1 MTLSSET
8 KLHPPAR
15 LQVEERDGL
24 FVLLDP
30 EAPNWLATDDR
41 GAWIV
46 GRFAGGRAFGDVV
59 RKYASRNDLS
69 WPEAWQHVDTVVRD
83 ALRHKMLT
91 DGEPAN
97 GTYPGREAFL
107 NGQPLAELW
116 LHTNNSCNLSCSHCL
131 VSSGPDG
138 DPGRSTEFLLDV
150 MAQARALGTKLFY
163 LTGGEPLLRE
173 DIGTL
178 CEYALEDP
186 EAELAILTN
195 GILLR
200 GRRLEALTGLD
211 RERLRLQI
219 SLDGSSPTINDPI
232 RGKGSFH
239 KIVEGIKI
247 AVQAGFHVTVTTA
260 ITETNVDDVTNV
272 TRLVAETGARN
283 HHLLWLHKRGRADG
297 DDAPDRTPSV
307 EQVIG
312 AVRSAHETGKQLG
325 VTLDNVEAL
334 MHRINAPAG
343 VKRDLSNACVTSLC
357 VYADGSVYPSAAMA
371 GVPELLLGDVTERP
385 LEQIWKESP
394 LAQEFRSATVL
405 QKPICIECPYEYVCG
420 GGDIEHAY
428 FYGDSLTSHDP
439 YCELHQAMIGDAL
452 FERAAERRK
461 LVSNGASGFTAPVAF
476 TSMGEGSIH
485 CASGEPI
492 PEVVVS
498 HSECVLS
505 FEMDAPRKLVREF
518 YGAAAEKPQ
527 EDLCCPVQPATEDV
541 SHIPPEVIERFYGCG
556 SPVGLASIR
565 EGETTLDLG
574 SGAGIDVF
582 IAAKKVGPEGKA
594 IGVDMTDQMLAVA
607 NDAKTAVA
615 RNLGYDATDFRKGFL
630 EEIPADDASVDLVT
644 SNCVINLS
652 PDKKQVF
659 AEMWRILKDHGRIVV
674 SDIVSAEEVPEG
686 QRRDPRLW
694 GECISGALTEEEF
707 IALLERAGFYGI
719 KVLSKTFWREVEGH
733 RFYSVTVRGYKYE
746 KKQGCVFQG
755 QAATYLGPF
764 KGISD
769 EEGHFFP
776 RGVPVEVCTDTAAKL
791 SKAPYEGSFLVAER
805 GEEAEGTGE
814 DDNEAGCSPGCC

>member
-1 MTLSSET
+1 MTLDAGT
-8 KLHPPAR
+8 TLRAPAR
-15 LQVEERDGL
+15 LDVSERDGL
-24 FVLLDP
+24 FVVLDP
-30 EAPNWLATDDR
+30 DAPNWLATDAR

-46 GRFAGGRAFGDVV
+46 GRFAGGYAFGEVV
-59 RKYASRNDLS
+59 REYARERALP
-69 WPEAWQHVDTVVRD
+69 WHEAWQHVDTVVRD
-83 ALRHKMLT
+83 AVRAKLLT
-91 DGEPAN
+91 DGEPN
-97 GTYPGREAFL
+97 GAYPGREAFL
-107 NGQPLAELW
+107 NGQPLSELW

-131 VSSGPDG
+131 VSSGPGG

-150 MAQARALGTKLFY
+150 MAQARALGTERFY

-178 CEYALEDP
+178 CTFALEDP

-200 GRRLEALTGLD
+200 GRRLDALAGLD

-219 SLDGSSPTINDPI
+219 SLDGSNPGINDPI

-239 KIVEGIKI
+239 KIVEGINI
-247 AVQAGFHVTVTTA
+247 AVNAGFHVTVTTA
-260 ITETNVDDVTNV
+260 ITETNVDDVTSV

-283 HHLLWLHKRGRADG
+283 HHLLWLHKRGRAEG

-307 EQVIG
+307 ERVIR
-312 AVRSAHETGKQLG
+312 AVREAHDAARELG
-325 VTLDNVEAL
+325 VTLDNVEAV
-334 MHRINAPAG
+334 MHRVNAPAG

-357 VYADGSVYPSAAMA
+357 VYADGSVFPSAAMA
-371 GVPELLLGDVTERP
+371 GVPELLLGNVTEKP
-385 LEQIWKESP
+385 LASIWKESP
-394 LAQEFRSATVL
+394 LAREFRSATVL
-405 QKPICIECPYEYVCG
+405 QKPICVECPYEFVCG

-428 FYGDSLTSHDP
+428 FYGGSLTSHDP
-439 YCELHQAMIGDAL
+439 YCELHKAMIGDAL
-452 FERAAERRK
+452 FERARERK
-461 LVSNGASGFTAPVAF
+461 ALVSNGASGFTAPVAF
-476 TSMGEGSIH
+476 TAMGEGSIH

-527 EDLCCPVQPATEDV
+527 EDLCCPVQPADVDV
-541 SHIPPEVIERFYGCG
+541 SHIPGEVIERFYGCG
-556 SPVGLASIR
+556 SPVGLADIR

-582 IAAKKVGPEGKA
+582 IAAKKVGPSGKA
-594 IGVDMTDQMLAVA
+594 IGVDMTDPMLAVA
-607 NDAKTAVA
+607 QEARRAVA
-615 RNLGYDATDFRKGFL
+615 RNLGFDAVEFRKGFL
-630 EEIPADDASVDLVT
+630 EQIPATDASVDLVT

-659 AEMWRILKDHGRIVV
+659 AEMWRVLRDHGRIVV
-674 SDIVSAEEVPEG
+674 SDIVSAEEVPPE

-707 IALLERAGFYGI
+707 IALLERAGFYGLE
-719 KVLSKTFWREVEGH
+719 VLSRTFWREVDGH
-733 RFYSVTVRGYKYE
+733 RFYSVTVRGYKFA
-746 KKQGCVFQG
+746 KKDGCVFRG
-755 QAATYLGPF
+755 HTATYLGPF

-791 SKAPYEGSFLVAER
+791 SKAPYDGSFLLAEP
-805 GEEAEGTGE
+805 GEEAEGAGGA
-814 DDNEAGCSPGCC
+814 DDGGCGPSGCC